1 MNKTRIAG
9 LQVDGK
15 AMPDFI
21 RESIREGSTV
31 AGLEKVMAVLAE
43 QTESADPSLEMLM
56 AC

>member
-1 MNKTRIAG
+1 VNKTRIAG